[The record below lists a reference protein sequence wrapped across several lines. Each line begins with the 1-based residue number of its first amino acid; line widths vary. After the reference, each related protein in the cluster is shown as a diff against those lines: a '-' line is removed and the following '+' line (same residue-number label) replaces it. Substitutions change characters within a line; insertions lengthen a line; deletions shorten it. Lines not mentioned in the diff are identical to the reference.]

1 MYGTNPLNNFLSLI
15 DIRNFDGDDNLKTA
29 KHEEKVKLIT
39 KMLYD
44 LGFDSPLD
52 SRALDPWSFYTNFVC
67 NVLEDPAFRNYRRL
81 NELFDMR
88 KDKRINEKMSL
99 TQITNWTNQILE
111 PFSLKITGKEETYK
125 LELLNDIVELIR
137 RKNARGKSYH
147 DAGNLLSQPLK
158 REDPFQDDAAGAAV
172 AAGAGTAAAAAAAA
186 GPDKKRRRVATQLD
200 TSLLD
205 IGVNM
210 DEDEPSP
217 QVRPKRVS
225 SKFIPDYDW

>member
-1 MYGTNPLNNFLSLI
+1 M
-15 DIRNFDGDDNLKTA
+15 
-29 KHEEKVKLIT
+29 
-39 KMLYD
+39 
-44 LGFDSPLD
+44 
-52 SRALDPWSFYTNFVC
+52 
-67 NVLEDPAFRNYRRL
+67 
-81 NELFDMR
+81 
-88 KDKRINEKMSL
+88 
-99 TQITNWTNQILE
+99 
-111 PFSLKITGKEETYK
+111 
-125 LELLNDIVELIR
+125 
-137 RKNARGKSYH
+137 
-147 DAGNLLSQPLK
+147 K